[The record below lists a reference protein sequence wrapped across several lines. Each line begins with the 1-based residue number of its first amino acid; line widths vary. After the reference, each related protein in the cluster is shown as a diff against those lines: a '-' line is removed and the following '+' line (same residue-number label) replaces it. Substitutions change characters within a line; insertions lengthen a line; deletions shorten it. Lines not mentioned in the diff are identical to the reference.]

1 MRATP
6 KATFWNCKVG
16 LKTMEQDIF
25 LLQTPRLTLR
35 PLTPADAEA
44 FFAYRSLP
52 EVALFQGWEPQ
63 TLAEATD
70 FLVKNASVLPFE
82 NDAWMQLGVY
92 LASGELIGDVGVH
105 FYFDGKQI
113 ELGYTLSPAFQGF
126 GYAREAVKGLLD
138 YFLVSR
144 GMHRAFASVDP
155 ENVRSIHLLESLGF
169 RKEAH
174 HISSYLAKD
183 GWHDDAM
190 YAIIAG
196 EWRARSQDA
205 EQYTT

>member
-1 MRATP
+1 
-6 KATFWNCKVG
+6 
-16 LKTMEQDIF
+16 MEQEVF

-35 PLTPADAEA
+35 LLRLSDAEA

-52 EVALFQGWEPQ
+52 DVALYQGWEPQ
-63 TLAEATD
+63 SLEEATD
-70 FLVKNASVLPFE
+70 FLVKNASAIPFAP
-82 NDAWMQLGVY
+82 DAWMQLGVC

-138 YFLVSR
+138 CFLVSR
-144 GMHRAFASVDP
+144 KMHRAFASVDP
-155 ENVRSIHLLESLGF
+155 ENTRSIRLLESLGF

-174 HISSYLAKD
+174 HRQSYLARD

-190 YAIIAG
+190 YAILAD
-196 EWRARSQDA
+196 EWRARS
-205 EQYTT
+205 

>member
-1 MRATP
+1 
-6 KATFWNCKVG
+6 
-16 LKTMEQDIF
+16 MEQELF
-25 LLQTPRLTLR
+25 LLHTPRLTLR
-35 PLTPADAEA
+35 LLTPSDAEA

-63 TLAEATD
+63 NLTEARD
-70 FLVKNASVLPFE
+70 FIVKNGSAIPFAP
-82 NDAWMQLGVY
+82 DTWMQLGVY
-92 LASGELIGDVGVH
+92 LASGKLIGDVGVH

-126 GYAREAVKGLLD
+126 GYAREAVGGLLD

-155 ENVRSIHLLESLGF
+155 ENARSIRLLEALGF

-174 HISSYLAKD
+174 HVSSYLAQD
-183 GWHDDAM
+183 GWHDDVV
-190 YAIIAG
+190 YAVLAD
-196 EWRARSQDA
+196 EWRAHP
-205 EQYTT
+205 

>member
-1 MRATP
+1 
-6 KATFWNCKVG
+6 
-16 LKTMEQDIF
+16 MEQDIF

-35 PLTPADAEA
+35 LLTPADAEA

-82 NDAWMQLGVY
+82 NDAWMQLWRVSCFRGADRGRT
-92 LASGELIGDVGVH
+92 AS
-105 FYFDGKQI
+105 
-113 ELGYTLSPAFQGF
+113 LSTSTESRWNSVIPFPRFSGF

-138 YFLVSR
+138 CFLVSR
-144 GMHRAFASVDP
+144 GMHRAFASADP
-155 ENVRSIHLLESLGF
+155 ENARSIRLLESLGF
-169 RKEAH
+169 RKDAH

-190 YAIIAG
+190 YAILAD
-196 EWRARSQDA
+196 EWRARS
-205 EQYTT
+205 